1 MIKIIIFLLSVNIFS
16 EYHLLQDDEL
26 AKSIQKGKSVY
37 TDFCV
42 TCHKP
47 NGEGTPKF
55 FPPLAKSDYLVQ
67 HRVESIRGV
76 KYGQKGKITVNGIDY
91 NGLMPNPGLTDQE
104 VADVMNYILNSW
116 GNKSDKM
123 VTVAEVVKVKP

>member
-1 MIKIIIFLLSVNIFS
+1 MKSLIFSVMLLSVIF
-16 EYHLLQDDEL
+16 QKDDL
-26 AKSIQKGKSVY
+26 TKSVARGKEVY

-47 NGEGTPKF
+47 DGTGTPKF
-55 FPPLAKSDYLVQ
+55 FPPLAKADYLTKQ
-67 HRVESIRGV
+67 REDAIRSV

-91 NGLMPNPGLTDQE
+91 NGMMPNPGLTDDE

-116 GNKSDKM
+116 GNSGSKM
-123 VTVAEVVKVKP
+123 VTLDEVKKVEKK